1 MFKEFKLDEE
11 VTPKSILDN
20 MKSQVKGVEKM
31 MKSLDKLSQNESLS
45 SGLLDKLKEMG
56 ASGASYIDAF
66 SKMTSQQLS
75 RASEYFEK
83 TGTLSGKKLLDGMK
97 DSFTNLEKWQSDIGT
112 LLTTGLDQRIIEK
125 LASMGTSSQE
135 YLNAFMTFTPEDIE
149 AFNQMYVSAL
159 KLPNDAAEDIMKS
172 FVDTWNR
179 AANASVGIDVTNSAA
194 LVEGATELG
203 VNMTG
208 GLEQGIENK
217 KETLLEKAGNVAI
230 QTLKKFGEKLS
241 RKNGSEIGEDVTA
254 GLESGIRSGKSGV
267 IYAAVDVALEAY
279 KAAKKA
285 LDINSPSGMFEA
297 LGIWSDVGFAK
308 GFIKNTHVVV
318 SAVKNVAGDAL
329 SGMKKAMSK
338 IATAVDG
345 DFDINPTICPIV
357 DLTNVEESA
366 ALIGSLL
373 SGNQTSGLAVS
384 TQRSVNNSLAAKQT
398 ASNERNRQNGE
409 TIINNFEQNNYSPKA
424 LSRGEIYRQT
434 KNLFSAAKGTVKGV

>member
-1 MFKEFKLDEE
+1 
-11 VTPKSILDN
+11 
-20 MKSQVKGVEKM
+20 
-31 MKSLDKLSQNESLS
+31 
-45 SGLLDKLKEMG
+45 MG

-159 KLPNDAAEDIMKS
+159 KLPNDAADDIMKS

-179 AANASVGIDVTNSAA
+179 AANASVGIDATNSTA

-203 VNMTG
+203 ANMTG

-297 LGIWSDVGFAK
+297 LGIWSDAGLAK
-308 GFIKNTHVVV
+308 GLIQNTHVVV